1 MKKLIYSFI
10 LLLVGVGTLN
20 AQSAKQILDK
30 VYAKYTNANSYYI
43 KFDFSHV
50 VNGKSTNRSGEVF
63 SMKQKFNLNVGD
75 INQIYTGTK
84 LYTISKDD
92 KEVTISNASNTD
104 DFLTPTK
111 VLNTYRTDF
120 SYTLTDKKTIGGN
133 TIQYIKLTPTKTSTI
148 KYSVLGVNMANN
160 QIYDYKEYGKNGDTT
175 AIVVKDYVQN
185 LLIHKSYFN
194 FDQKKYKSQG
204 YIITQL

>member
-1 MKKLIYSFI
+1 MKKIIFTFI
-10 LLLVGVGTLN
+10 LLVFGVAIN
-20 AQSAKQILDK
+20 AQTAKQILDN
-30 VYAKYTNANSYYI
+30 VYTKYTNANSYYI
-43 KFDFSHV
+43 KFDFKHTQ
-50 VNGKSTNRSGEVF
+50 NNKTTTNSGEVF

-92 KEVTISNASNTD
+92 KEVTISDTSNSE

-111 VLNTYRTDF
+111 ILNNYRTGYT
-120 SYTLTDKKTIGGN
+120 YTLSNKKTVGAN
-133 TIQYIKLTPTKTSTI
+133 TIQFIKLTPTKSSTI
-148 KYSVLGVNMANN
+148 KYCVLGVNTSNN
-160 QIYDYKEYGKNGDTT
+160 QIYDYNEFGKNGEITSVT
-175 AIVVKDYVQN
+175 VKDYVEN

-204 YIITQL
+204 YVITQL

>member
-30 VYAKYTNANSYYI
+30 VYAKYTNASSYYI
-43 KFDFSHV
+43 KFDFSATA
-50 VNGKSTNRSGEVF
+50 NGKSTSRSGEVF
-63 SMKQKFNLNVGD
+63 SMNKKFNLNVGD
-75 INQIYTGTK
+75 ISQVFTGTK
-84 LYTISKDD
+84 LYTVSNDD
-92 KEVTISNASNTD
+92 KEVTISDALNTD

-111 VLNTYRTDF
+111 VLNTYRSGF
-120 SYTLTDKKTIGGN
+120 SYALTDKKTVGGK
-133 TIQYIKLTPTKTSTI
+133 TIQYIKLTPTTTSTM
-148 KYSVLGVNMANN
+148 KYCTLGVNTANN
-160 QIYDYKEYGKNGDTT
+160 QIYDYKEFGKNGETT
-175 AIVVKDYVQN
+175 SIVVKDYVQN

-194 FDQKKYKSQG
+194 FDQKKYKSKG

>member
-84 LYTISKDD
+84 LYTISKYD

-133 TIQYIKLTPTKTSTI
+133 TIQYIKLTPTKNSTI
-148 KYSVLGVNMANN
+148 KYSVLGINMANN

-175 AIVVKDYVQN
+175 SIVVKDYVQN

>member
-1 MKKLIYSFI
+1 MKKIAITFVI
-10 LLLVGVGTLN
+10 LMFGAISIN
-20 AQSAKQILDK
+20 AQTAKQILDN

-43 KFDFSHV
+43 KFDLKHSL
-50 VNGKSTNRSGEVF
+50 NNKTNTNIGEVF

-92 KEVTISNASNTD
+92 KEITISDTSNSD

-111 VLNTYRTDF
+111 ILNNYKTGYT
-120 SYTLTDKKTIGGN
+120 YTLSNKKTVGGN
-133 TIQYIKLTPTKTSTI
+133 TIQFIKLTPIKSSTV
-148 KYSVLGVNMANN
+148 KYSVLGVNVSNN
-160 QIYDYKEYGKNGDTT
+160 QIYDYNEYGKNGETT
-175 AIVVKDYVQN
+175 SVTVKDYVEN

-204 YIITQL
+204 YVITQL

>member
-1 MKKLIYSFI
+1 MKKIIYTFI

-30 VYAKYTNANSYYI
+30 VYTKYTNANSYYI
-43 KFDFSHV
+43 KFDFNHT
-50 VNGKSTNRSGEVF
+50 VNGKSTARSGEVY

-75 INQIYTGTK
+75 INQIFTGK
-84 LYTISKDD
+84 ELITISKDD
-92 KEVTISNASNTD
+92 KEVTISDASNTD

-111 VLNTYRTDF
+111 ILNTYR
-120 SYTLTDKKTIGGN
+120 SGYNYTLSDKIKVGN
-133 TIQYIKLTPTKTSTI
+133 QTIQHIKLTPTASSTM
-148 KYSVLGVNMANN
+148 KYCILGVNTSNN
-160 QIYDYKEYGKNGDTT
+160 QIYDYKEVGKNGDTT
-175 AIVVKDYVQN
+175 SIIVKDYLEN